1 MNYTYFRSLLRKSCF
16 INFIRLILKKISDD
30 NHINLRYTLLYKH
43 KTEVDMINQDLF
55 ITQINNSVIPLSDD
69 IQQLILCDYCN

>member
-30 NHINLRYTLLYKH
+30 NHINLRDTLLYKH
-43 KTEVDMINQDLF
+43 KTEVDIEE
-55 ITQINNSVIPLSDD
+55 IR
-69 IQQLILCDYCN
+69 

>member
-1 MNYTYFRSLLRKSCF
+1 MNYPYFFSLVRKSCF